1 MNNAAIQNWKR
12 IIQQW
17 RKSGLT
23 KAEFCRQKKITK
35 CQFSYHT
42 IKHKAFSRD
51 CVKNNKRK
59 VIPAKHKSFAEVVC
73 KTSTQAPIAP
83 ATSLILRLDCGG
95 SIELSAGFDAEI
107 LKCVLKTAAS
117 L

>member
-1 MNNAAIQNWKR
+1 MSNVTTRNWKR

-17 RKSGLT
+17 RKSGLS

-51 CVKNNKRK
+51 GAKKNKTK
-59 VIPAKHKSFAEVVC
+59 VIPAKHKSFSEVVC